1 MSCHCDGR
9 SKPWHR
15 HSVFYTALLLLESI
29 RPRFS
34 SDFLVTCLDFSLLL
48 LTELN
53 QLFRVYSAQANRT
66 KYISLGKDRQSKNI
80 RTRCIAWLRRH
91 KKMSG
96 GSLDR
101 WPTRPSALNP
111 PQCAIFSPKQ
121 NFASFLRPCIA
132 AALSSTLNNRL
143 MCLN

>member
-53 QLFRVYSAQANRT
+53 QLFRLYSAQANRT

-101 WPTRPSALNP
+101 WPTTFCIKSATVRNILTEAKF
-111 PQCAIFSPKQ
+111 CFIFATMHCSGPVIYFK
-121 NFASFLRPCIA
+121 
-132 AALSSTLNNRL
+132 
-143 MCLN
+143 